1 MARRR
6 RIVFALLAPVV
17 LPLLSGCMRTADGL
31 RLPAAPCAAPAA
43 DPQPDAPVDLYF
55 VSTRLPDC
63 SGASITFGR
72 LRARSEGFGYFAGSA
87 PALLAEGIWLDRLR
101 RQLADTDGRVLVYI
115 HGYNTT
121 FNEATDRALRMRELS
136 GFGGPVIAFS
146 WPSQGAVSRY
156 TWDEENALWT
166 QPYFD
171 ELLTTLLREPEV
183 REIVL
188 VAHSMGNR
196 VALRSLVEAE
206 RNEPGSAAAKIR
218 NVVLAAPDID
228 RAIFERDYLEMLG
241 RGGRRT
247 TVYVSRVDRPLRASW
262 AVHGYG
268 RTGDS
273 GCRFVDVLRARE
285 RRRCFAASL
294 PPPVPPPNV
303 VIVETSL
310 VRGSLLGHSD
320 FVESEIGGTDLCRAL
335 RGQLRFPERDPAGD
349 PLTNV
354 FFLRRP
360 PAPSPPCPD

>member
-1 MARRR
+1 MLRRWR
-6 RIVFALLAPVV
+6 FFLPFLAPLL
-17 LPLLSGCMRTADGL
+17 LPLLAGCVRTAEGL
-31 RLPAAPCAAPAA
+31 QRQTSPCAVLAA
-43 DPQPDAPVDLYF
+43 DAQPDAPADLYF
-55 VSTRLPDC
+55 VSSRLPDC
-63 SGASITFGR
+63 SGANIAFGR
-72 LRARSEGFGYFAGSA
+72 LRAPAEGFGYLAGGA
-87 PALLAEGIWLDRLR
+87 PALLAEGIWLERLR
-101 RQLADTDGRVLVYI
+101 RQLAGTDGRVLVYI

-121 FNEATDRALRMRELS
+121 FNEATGRALRMRELS
-136 GFGGPVIAFS
+136 GFGGLVIAFS

-171 ELLTTLLREPEV
+171 ALLTTLLREPHV
-183 REIVL
+183 SEIVL

-196 VALRSLVEAE
+196 VALRSLVEVD
-206 RNEPGSAAAKIR
+206 RIEPGSAAAKIR
-218 NVVLAAPDID
+218 NVILAAPDID
-228 RAIFERDYLEMLG
+228 RTIFERDYLAMLG

-262 AVHGYG
+262 ALHGYG
-268 RTGDS
+268 RAGDS
-273 GCRFVDVLRARE
+273 GCHFVDVLRARE

-320 FVESEIGGTDLCRAL
+320 FVESEIGGTDLCRVL
-335 RGQLRFPERDPAGD
+335 RGQLRYPERDPAGD

-360 PAPSPPCPD
+360 PAPPPPCPD